1 MVIRW
6 ALKPI
11 VARSRGVV
19 KMHTQIMTV
28 SPALAQEW
36 LKKNTFNRRVSPLT
50 VSKYASDMASG
61 KWTINHQG
69 IAFDDKGVLVD
80 GQHRLYAVVKAGVS
94 VDMMVTWGASRIG
107 VDELRARSAQDVIA
121 FGGLSDWL
129 SRTSIQ
135 IAKAMIEIS
144 SGSRASAASTSS
156 VVEFAERNKEAIQ
169 FIDST
174 YTDKSKGIGMAISR
188 GTFAIAYYH
197 VDKDNLARMIRVL
210 SSGIPKGEHETA
222 AVRLREF
229 LTSGIGGG
237 HTERLRQS
245 RRIMRAIQLFEEGAT
260 TRLREPQEFIY
271 ALPEDKKPTQ

>member
-1 MVIRW
+1 
-6 ALKPI
+6 
-11 VARSRGVV
+11 
-19 KMHTQIMTV
+19 MHAQVMTI
-28 SPALAQEW
+28 SPALAEEW
-36 LKKNTFNRRVSPLT
+36 LKKNTFNRKVSLQS
-50 VSKYASDMASG
+50 VIKYASDMVSG
-61 KWTINHQG
+61 KWTLNHQG

-80 GQHRLYAVVKAGVS
+80 GQHRLHAIISAGVS

-107 VDELRARSAQDVIA
+107 VDELRVRSAQDVIA

-129 SRTSIQ
+129 SNRSIQ

-144 SGSRASAASTSS
+144 SGAKKASSVSTSS
-156 VVEFAERNKEAIQ
+156 VVDFAERNKEAIQ

-197 VDKDNLARMIRVL
+197 VNKDTLARMISVL
-210 SSGIPKGEHETA
+210 STGIPRGEHETA

-237 HTERLRQS
+237 STERMSQS
-245 RRIMRAIQLFEEGAT
+245 RRIMRAIQLFEKGAT
-260 TRLREPQEFIY
+260 TRLMEPKEFIY
-271 ALPEDKKPTQ
+271 ALPEDKKPAQ